1 MSQAIY
7 SCKITKK
14 RWHAANIYEIVME
27 NSSLANSALCGQFLQ
42 ISCEGGTYLRRPIS
56 IHDIDGDSLS
66 IIFEIKGEGTL
77 ALSQKQLGDF
87 LDVLGPLGNGFNLDV
102 DGDALIIGGGI
113 GIYPLYMVAKAKNIK
128 CDAVLGY
135 RTERLVVS
143 NDRFEKV
150 CRKTYVTTD
159 DGSFGAQ
166 GNVIDVA
173 KELIIRNQY
182 SVIYACGPK
191 PMLKAVK
198 EFALEHNIAAQIS
211 LEERM
216 ACGFGVCLACGVEA
230 PSDNEFGYTYKHVCK
245 HGPVFDAREVIL

>member
-1 MSQAIY
+1 MSQAVY
-7 SCKITKK
+7 NCKIIKK
-14 RWHAANIYEIVME
+14 RWHAASIYEIVME
-27 NSSLANSALCGQFLQ
+27 NKNLAAFSLCGQFLQ
-42 ISCEGGTYLRRPIS
+42 ISCEGDTYLRRPIS
-56 IHDIDGDSLS
+56 IHDIEGNSLS
-66 IIFEIKGEGTL
+66 IIFEIKGEGTMAL
-77 ALSQKQLGDF
+77 AQKQVGEH
-87 LDVLGPLGNGFNLDV
+87 LDVLGPLGNGFNLDI

-113 GIYPLYMVAKAKNIK
+113 GIFPLYMIAKAKNK
-128 CDAVLGY
+128 SCDTILGY
-135 RTERLVVS
+135 RTENLVVC
-143 NDRFEKV
+143 NDRFENV
-150 CRKTYVTTD
+150 CRKTFVTTD
-159 DGSFGAQ
+159 DGSFGIH

-173 KELIIRNQY
+173 RGLIEKNKY

-198 EFALEHNIAAQIS
+198 DLSIAHNIPAQVS